1 MGTRSDNGAARSSLR
16 PGQLVEVRSAAE
28 IFATLDKDGRI
39 DGLPF
44 MPEMLAFCGR
54 TFRVS
59 KRADKTCDTVNHTTG
74 LRRLLDTVHLEATR
88 CDGSAHGGC
97 QAECLLFW
105 KEVWLR
111 PLDDAQPVDEA
122 SSGGAK
128 PSTGTPGPRPERAH
142 PMAPVLIQLTRRPTA
157 ESPDLD
163 RYFCQATELPAASS
177 PLPWWDPTQYV
188 RDVRSGNVGVLGLVA
203 GLSRWTFV
211 KFQAKI
217 LRRGAIPFVH
227 GRLTRTPRNVLNL
240 RPGDR
245 VRVKSMEEI
254 AQTLD
259 RGNRN
264 RGLSFDSEF
273 LPYCGREF
281 VVRRRVEGIIDEPS
295 GRMIEL
301 HSDCLI
307 LDGVVCGARYHRFC
321 PRQIHPYWREI
332 WLTRVDSPADSPAP
346 RERTATTVG

>member
-1 MGTRSDNGAARSSLR
+1 
-16 PGQLVEVRSAAE
+16 VEVRSAAE
-28 IFATLDKDGRI
+28 IFATLDENGRI

-59 KRADKTCDTVNHTTG
+59 KRADKTCDTVNYAG
-74 LRRLLDTVHLEATR
+74 LRRLRDTVHLEATR

-105 KEVWLR
+105 KEAWLR
-111 PLDDAQPVDEA
+111 PADEA
-122 SSGGAK
+122 RGADTTVTDGPRSSSGAAGQA
-128 PSTGTPGPRPERAH
+128 TEGDH
-142 PMAPVLIQLTRRPTA
+142 PMQPTLIQLTRRPTVGG
-157 ESPDLD
+157 PDGD

-188 RDVRSGNVGVLGLVA
+188 RDVRSGNVGVAGLVA
-203 GLSRWTFV
+203 GMGRWLFV
-211 KFQAKI
+211 KFQANV

-227 GRLTRTPRNVLNL
+227 GHLTRTPTSVLNL
-240 RPGDR
+240 QPGER
-245 VRVKSMEEI
+245 VRVKSKKEI
-254 AQTLD
+254 EQTLD

-281 VVRRRVEGIIDEPS
+281 VVRRRVERIIDEPS

-301 HSDCLI
+301 QSDCLI
-307 LDGVVCGARYHRFC
+307 LDDVVCGARYHRFC
-321 PRQIHPYWREI
+321 PRQIYPYWREI
-332 WLTRVDSPADSPAP
+332 WLTRVSPIADTPSR
-346 RERTATTVG
+346 RERTAATADELNSA